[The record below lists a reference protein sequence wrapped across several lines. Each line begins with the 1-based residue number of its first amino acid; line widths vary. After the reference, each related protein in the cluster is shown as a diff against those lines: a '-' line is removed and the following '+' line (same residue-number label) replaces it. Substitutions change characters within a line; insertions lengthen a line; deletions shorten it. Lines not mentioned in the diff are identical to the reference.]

1 MAQRIAHR
9 TSNPGVAG
17 SNPAGGVFFVVLE
30 ESSSQTKTKKHYAAT
45 GDRTWDLQIFSL
57 TLSQLSY
64 CGFWLLIDT
73 AFAILN
79 DSQTRPDHFSPAVSQ
94 CLPCAEDSTMQS

>member
-64 CGFWLLIDT
+64 SGSVMLGEEQHTVVGMCCRLSEKDGRYRTSD
-73 AFAILN
+73 
-79 DSQTRPDHFSPAVSQ
+79 
-94 CLPCAEDSTMQS
+94 